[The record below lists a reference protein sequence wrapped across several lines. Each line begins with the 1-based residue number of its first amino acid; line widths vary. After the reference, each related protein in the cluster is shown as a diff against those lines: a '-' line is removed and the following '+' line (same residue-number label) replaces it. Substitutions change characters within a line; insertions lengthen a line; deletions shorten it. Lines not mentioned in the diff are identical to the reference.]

1 MADTN
6 KVLKPKDVAE
16 QLGITTRTLFRWDEE
31 GSFKARRFPNGRKYY
46 IQGDVDSLTKGE
58 AFESSVP
65 VLTVGG
71 GDTGLPNFYMAS
83 VCEAGLED
91 FYRACEEHYDEV
103 TIKKPSAFI
112 DSMDIPLEVILHAEH
127 YSVAVVKEAIHSVGR
142 AWEDYNYLD
151 YGKRTKGNCYGG
163 V

>member
-46 IQGDVDSLTKGE
+46 VQGDVDSLTKGE

-71 GDTGLPNFYMAS
+71 GDTGLPNFHVAS
-83 VCEAGLED
+83 VCETGMEC
-91 FYRACEEHYDEV
+91 FYKACEEYHDKLATEKPYDFIARMESPLEIIIHADDYEV
-103 TIKKPSAFI
+103 ETIK
-112 DSMDIPLEVILHAEH
+112 E
-127 YSVAVVKEAIHSVGR
+127 AVHLIEK
-142 AWEDYNYLD
+142 AWKVYYGD
-151 YGKRTKGNCYGG
+151 GKRTEGDCYGG